1 MAGDGGADIEH
12 GGGGRRKGEER
23 TDLSQDGHGACI
35 CSMPYAYFTN
45 IYIYIWIHGDDD
57 FDGSGDMATTTTTSM
72 TIYTCIAYRLSAV

>member
-1 MAGDGGADIEH
+1 MVVAGDGGADIEH

-45 IYIYIWIHGDDD
+45 IYRWIHGDDD

-72 TIYTCIAYRLSAV
+72 TIYTCIVYRLSAV